1 MIKCNSS
8 VSIKWSTPS
17 PPLDLIFPIS
27 SPPSDHTSFFFFS
40 FLLLFFFPQFFNLNF
55 SNNPNQQNQQQQLQI
70 LDHSLSLTCDDV
82 IVVTNLISLEHS

>member
-1 MIKCNSS
+1 MSS

-17 PPLDLIFPIS
+17 QPLDLIFPIS
-27 SPPSDHTSFFFFS
+27 SPPSDHTSFFFFFS

-55 SNNPNQQNQQQQLQI
+55 FNNPNQQNQQQQFQI
-70 LDHSLSLTCDDV
+70 LDHSLSLTCCDV